1 MSDPNKNKS
10 KNGILRRF
18 KRNGEGI
25 AAVEFALIVPL
36 LLAMY
41 LGTIEVSNGI
51 TVNKRTARVAST
63 VADLVTQQPSV
74 SKASLEDILEIGAA
88 IMFPYN
94 TTLPVITVTGIDVDD
109 DYPDGGKIIW
119 SRRYNKG
126 TFNGG
131 LGSGLNTDIEVPT
144 RLRIDD
150 TFLVK
155 VTAEIE
161 YRPIVT
167 WIIGEKTDG
176 SGNSYTAL
184 DMSEEYYL
192 RPRLSDE
199 VLCTDC

>member
-1 MSDPNKNKS
+1 MSDPKKDLS
-10 KNGILRRF
+10 KKGLLRRF
-18 KRNGEGI
+18 KRNGDGI

-41 LGTIEVSNGI
+41 LGTIEISNGI
-51 TVNKRTARVAST
+51 TVNKRVSRVAST
-63 VADLVTQQPSV
+63 VADLVTQQATV
-74 SKASLEDILEIGAA
+74 SKSSLEDILEIGAA
-88 IMFPYN
+88 IMFPYD
-94 TTLPVITVTGIDVDD
+94 TTLPVITVVGIEVDD
-109 DYPDGGKIIW
+109 DHPDGGEIIW

-126 TFNGG
+126 SFDGG
-131 LGSGLNTDIEVPT
+131 LGSGLGTKIDVPT
-144 RLRIDD
+144 KLRIDE
-150 TFLVK
+150 TFIVK

-176 SGNSYTAL
+176 DGNTYTAL

-192 RPRLSDE
+192 RPRLSNE

>member
-1 MSDPNKNKS
+1 MSDLKKNS
-10 KNGILRRF
+10 KHKGLLRRF
-18 KRNGEGI
+18 KRNGDGI

-41 LGTIEVSNGI
+41 LGTIEISNGI
-51 TVNKRTARVAST
+51 TVNKRTSRVAST
-63 VADLVTQQPSV
+63 VADLVTQQPNV

-88 IMFPYN
+88 IMFPYD
-94 TTLPVITVTGIDVDD
+94 TTLPVITVVGIDVDD
-109 DYPDGGKIIW
+109 DHPDGGEIIW

-126 TFNGG
+126 TFDGG
-131 LGSGLNTDIEVPT
+131 LGSGLGTKISVPT
-144 RLRIDD
+144 RLRIDE
-150 TFLVK
+150 TFIVK

-167 WIIGEKTDG
+167 WIIGEKMD
-176 SGNSYTAL
+176 SAGNSYTAL

-192 RPRLSDE
+192 RPRISDQ